1 MPALLEIRGLSAG
14 LRGRRAV
21 TEVVSHVDL
30 DVQAGEILGVVGE
43 SGCGKSTL
51 ATAIMRLLVP
61 PQVLQSGA
69 LTLRLN
75 DGKTF
80 ELLELSE
87 SELRELRWRHLSYIP
102 QGSMNSLNPVLRVGR
117 QMMDTLLQ
125 HGLSS
130 DEAYKRSVEALELVN
145 LERKLLDS
153 YPHELSGGMRQRVI
167 IAAAVSM
174 RPALIVADELTTALD
189 VVTQRQ
195 ILQELAAIRDE
206 LGATILLITHDMG
219 VVAQVADRVAV
230 MYAGKIAELGTV
242 NGIFEAPLHP
252 YSQGLIG
259 SIPRGGGGRVEGLP
273 GEAPSP
279 WNYPSGCRFHPR
291 CPQAF
296 SPCQRY
302 RRRHCCRK
310 QRTAGP
316 PAISTTPRSPPMP
329 DLLTVDN
336 LRQVFGGRN
345 PTHAVDDV
353 SFRMPAQPTI
363 VSLVGESGSG
373 KSTIARIIL
382 GLLQPT
388 AGRVLYD
395 GADIFK
401 GDRKWNRQ
409 FRSEVQAVFQD
420 PYSVYNPVYKAERV
434 LKLVIRKFGLA
445 KTKAEAQER
454 MEEALRTVDLRP
466 EEVLDRHPHQL
477 SGGQR
482 QRLMLARVYLMRPRL
497 IVADEPVSMIDA
509 GMRASFLNILQDF
522 RDNHGISTLF
532 ITHDLVD
539 GDVSRRRDHRALSGP
554 DYGAGRYQNCDE
566 GAPAPLRPAAHQFN
580 PDAGPAPTLA
590 GGLVGRAAGRNRS
603 ERAANRE
610 RCLFAERCPQ
620 VMDRCWGARPM
631 LEAPNHDD
639 ENSARRAVACYLYD

>member
-1 MPALLEIRGLSAG
+1 
-14 LRGRRAV
+14 
-21 TEVVSHVDL
+21 
-30 DVQAGEILGVVGE
+30 
-43 SGCGKSTL
+43 
-51 ATAIMRLLVP
+51 
-61 PQVLQSGA
+61 
-69 LTLRLN
+69 
-75 DGKTF
+75 
-80 ELLELSE
+80 
-87 SELRELRWRHLSYIP
+87 
-102 QGSMNSLNPVLRVGR
+102 
-117 QMMDTLLQ
+117 
-125 HGLSS
+125 
-130 DEAYKRSVEALELVN
+130 
-145 LERKLLDS
+145 
-153 YPHELSGGMRQRVI
+153 
-167 IAAAVSM
+167 
-174 RPALIVADELTTALD
+174 
-189 VVTQRQ
+189 
-195 ILQELAAIRDE
+195 
-206 LGATILLITHDMG
+206 
-219 VVAQVADRVAV
+219 
-230 MYAGKIAELGTV
+230 
-242 NGIFEAPLHP
+242 
-252 YSQGLIG
+252 
-259 SIPRGGGGRVEGLP
+259 
-273 GEAPSP
+273 
-279 WNYPSGCRFHPR
+279 
-291 CPQAF
+291 
-296 SPCQRY
+296 
-302 RRRHCCRK
+302 
-310 QRTAGP
+310 
-316 PAISTTPRSPPMP
+316 MP
-329 DLLTVDN
+329 DLLTVAN

-445 KTKAEAQER
+445 KTKPEAQER

-532 ITHDLVD
+532 ITHDLSTAMYLGGEIIV
-539 GDVSRRRDHRALSGP
+539 LYQGP
-554 DYGAGRYQNCDE
+554 DYGAGRYQNRDE
-566 GAPAPLRPAAHQFN
+566 GAPAPLRPTAHQFN

-590 GGLVGRAAGRNRS
+590 GRLVGRAAAEIGAS
-603 ERAANRE
+603 GAANRE

-639 ENSARRAVACYLYD
+639 ELSARRAVACHLYD